1 MIRSA
6 FALTWRLLSAW
17 PAAGL
22 RLPPVVNE
30 GLVRLGHAVRVVPA
44 FDRGALLAES
54 VNDFGGQTLGH
65 GAPLAG
71 PRRAQHPAHG
81 ERELARGADLQRYLV
96 GGATHAAG
104 PHLQRRHHVADS
116 RLEHLD
122 RILLGPLT
130 GHLQR
135 VVYDALRG
143 ALLAPLHELVDHHPH
158 PDAPVLCVGRPWTAD
173 YLSPARHCSGSEVY
187 WGPSLLRAP
196 YLLRCCLRTLTPTAS
211 RAPRTMW

>member
-1 MIRSA
+1 MIRLA
-6 FALTWRLLSAW
+6 LALTWLLLSAW
-17 PAAGL
+17 AAAEL

-54 VNDFGGQTLGH
+54 VDDFGGQTLGH
-65 GAPLAG
+65 GASLAG
-71 PRRAQHPAHG
+71 PRRAQNPAHG

-96 GGATHAAG
+96 GGATHTAG
-104 PHLQRRHHVADS
+104 PHLQRRHDVAD
-116 RLEHLD
+116 RPLEHLD
-122 RILLGPLT
+122 RVLLGPLS
-130 GHLQR
+130 GRLQR
-135 VVYDALRG
+135 LVDDTLGG

-196 YLLRCCLRTLTPTAS
+196 YLLRCCLRPLTPRAS
-211 RAPRTMW
+211 SAPRMMW